1 MAPRA
6 TDGVRVKAQLAK
18 ARATLEMAGIP
29 LPWLDAEI
37 LVAHVLQSSR
47 ERLHSHPERELTIG
61 QRARLRRLTSRRV
74 ARVPVPYLVGEREF
88 YGYMFRVTPAVLIP
102 RPSSELLVEL
112 AIDWLKA
119 NPRARRMI
127 DLGTG
132 SGAVAISVA
141 RGVPQVRIEARDV
154 SARALNVADQ
164 NIAHYRLRRRI
175 TTVKGDLLRGASPAD
190 LILANLPYIPE
201 ALRRIRPK
209 ELEYEPALALDGGKD
224 GLSLIRVALA
234 QAPAIL
240 KPGGLVLFECDPAQ
254 TRRIV
259 RLAQGHWPM
268 AQIGVHKDLA
278 GLDRVVRT
286 QTGRRAGRPTHRTSL
301 RRRSGFAPAPLSPSQ
316 PTPFTASVPAPRT
329 RPRLLGSTPCSAA
342 DT

>member
-6 TDGVRVKAQLAK
+6 TDSGRVKAQLAK
-18 ARATLEMAGIP
+18 ARARLAMAGIP

-37 LVAHVLQSSR
+37 LVAHVLKSSR
-47 ERLHSHPERELTIG
+47 ERLHSHPDRQLTVA
-61 QRARLRRLTSRRV
+61 QRARLRRLTSRRA

-88 YGYMFRVTPAVLIP
+88 YGHMFRVTPAVLIP

-112 AIDWLKA
+112 AVDWLKA
-119 NPRARRMI
+119 HPNAQRLI

-141 RGVPQVRIEARDV
+141 KAVPEVRIEARDV
-154 SARALNVADQ
+154 SAPALRVADD
-164 NIAHYRLRRRI
+164 NIAHHRLRRRI
-175 TTVKGDLLRGASPAD
+175 TTVRGNLLRGAQAAD
-190 LILANLPYIPE
+190 VILANLPYIPE
-201 ALRRIRPK
+201 ALRRVRPK

-224 GLSLIRVALA
+224 GLTLIRVALA

-259 RLAQGHWPM
+259 RLAQGLWP
-268 AQIGVHKDLA
+268 AAAVSVHKDLA
-278 GLDRVVRT
+278 GLDRVVRI
-286 QTGRRAGRPTHRTSL
+286 QT
-301 RRRSGFAPAPLSPSQ
+301 
-316 PTPFTASVPAPRT
+316 
-329 RPRLLGSTPCSAA
+329 
-342 DT
+342 

>member
-1 MAPRA
+1 MAPPA
-6 TDGVRVKAQLAK
+6 TDAGRVKAQLAK
-18 ARATLEMAGIP
+18 TRATLATAGIP

-37 LVAHVLQSSR
+37 LVAHVIKSSR
-47 ERLHSHPERELTIG
+47 ERLHSHPDRLLTIA
-61 QRARLRRLTSRRV
+61 QRARLRRLTSRRA

-88 YGYMFRVTPAVLIP
+88 YGHMLRVTPAVLIP

-119 NPRARRMI
+119 HPNQQRLI

-141 RGVPQVRIEARDV
+141 KAVPDVRIEARDV
-154 SARALNVADQ
+154 SARALRVADD
-164 NIAHYRLRRRI
+164 NIARHRLRRRI
-175 TTVKGDLLRGASPAD
+175 TTVRGDLLRGAAPAD
-190 LILANLPYIPE
+190 VIIANLPYIPD

-224 GLSLIRVALA
+224 GLDLIRTALA
-234 QAPAIL
+234 QAPVAL

-259 RLAQGHWPM
+259 RLAQGHWPS
-268 AQIGVHKDLA
+268 AEVSVHKDLA
-278 GLDRVVRT
+278 GQDRVVRI
-286 QTGRRAGRPTHRTSL
+286 QT
-301 RRRSGFAPAPLSPSQ
+301 
-316 PTPFTASVPAPRT
+316 
-329 RPRLLGSTPCSAA
+329 
-342 DT
+342 

>member
-18 ARATLEMAGIP
+18 ARATLETAGIP

-37 LVAHVLQSSR
+37 LVAHVLHSSR
-47 ERLHSHPERELTIG
+47 ERLHSHPERALTVA
-61 QRARLRRLTSRRV
+61 QRAQLRRLTSRRV

-112 AIDWLKA
+112 AIDWLKTH
-119 NPRARRMI
+119 PRARRMI

-141 RGVPQVRIEARDV
+141 KAVPEVQIEARDV
-154 SARALNVADQ
+154 SARALKVADE

-175 TTVKGDLLRGASPAD
+175 TSVKGDLLRRASPAD

-234 QAPAIL
+234 QAPAVL

-254 TRRIV
+254 IRRIV
-259 RLAQGHWPM
+259 RLAQGQWSA
-268 AQIGVHKDLA
+268 AQVTVHKDLA
-278 GLDRVVRT
+278 GQDRVVRI
-286 QTGRRAGRPTHRTSL
+286 QT
-301 RRRSGFAPAPLSPSQ
+301 
-316 PTPFTASVPAPRT
+316 
-329 RPRLLGSTPCSAA
+329 
-342 DT
+342 

>member
-18 ARATLEMAGIP
+18 TRATLATAGIP
-29 LPWLDAEI
+29 LAWLDAEI
-37 LVAHVLQSSR
+37 LVAHVLHSSR
-47 ERLHSHPERELTIG
+47 ERLHSHPDRELSVA
-61 QRARLRRLTSRRV
+61 QRARLRRLTSRRA

-88 YGYMFRVTPAVLIP
+88 YGNMFRVTPAVLIP

-119 NPRARRMI
+119 HPEARRAI

-141 RGVPQVRIEARDV
+141 KVVPRVRIEARDV
-154 SARALNVADQ
+154 SARALRVAAE
-164 NIAHYRLRRRI
+164 NITHYRLRGRI
-175 TTVKGDLLRGASPAD
+175 RTVKGDLLKGAAPAD

-209 ELEYEPALALDGGKD
+209 ELEYEPGLALDGGKD
-224 GLSLIRVALA
+224 GLALIRPALA
-234 QAPAIL
+234 QAPAVD

-259 RLAQGHWPM
+259 RLAQGFWPS
-268 AQIGVHKDLA
+268 AQVSVHKDLA
-278 GLDRVVRT
+278 GQDRVVRI
-286 QTGRRAGRPTHRTSL
+286 QT
-301 RRRSGFAPAPLSPSQ
+301 
-316 PTPFTASVPAPRT
+316 
-329 RPRLLGSTPCSAA
+329 
-342 DT
+342 

>member
-6 TDGVRVKAQLAK
+6 TDGGRVKAQLAK
-18 ARATLEMAGIP
+18 ARATLETAGIP

-47 ERLHSHPERELTIG
+47 ERLHSHPERELTVA
-61 QRARLRRLTSRRV
+61 QRAQLRRLTSRRA

-88 YGYMFRVTPAVLIP
+88 YGHMFRVTPAVLIP

-141 RGVPQVRIEARDV
+141 KGVPQVRIEARDV
-154 SARALNVADQ
+154 SARALKVADE

-224 GLSLIRVALA
+224 GLTLIRVALA

-259 RLAQGHWPM
+259 RLAQGHWPT
-268 AQIGVHKDLA
+268 AQISVHKDLA
-278 GLDRVVRT
+278 GLDRVVRI
-286 QTGRRAGRPTHRTSL
+286 QT
-301 RRRSGFAPAPLSPSQ
+301 
-316 PTPFTASVPAPRT
+316 
-329 RPRLLGSTPCSAA
+329 
-342 DT
+342 